1 MRDIT
6 EINTQILSAEEI
18 RKYLKK
24 NTKGNG
30 NGFAVV
36 TSPLK
41 VWKQT
46 MNEDGVVIV
55 ALEIPIVALEI
66 PIVALEIPIVALE
79 IYSQILDKKEPYP
92 QHKIR
97 ASAAKVIKQFDI
109 GYVMMKD
116 VFRGNGKYG
125 IENYSEVKESQAYHD
140 VDFIYKTGREVRPVG
155 GFSRNF
161 EVCASGIH
169 FFVNLSYALEY

>member
-1 MRDIT
+1 MTEMT
-6 EINTQILSAEEI
+6 EINTQVLSTKEI
-18 RKYLKK
+18 RKYLKE
-24 NTKGNG
+24 NTKGKG

-46 MNEDGVVIV
+46 MNEDGIVIV
-55 ALEIPIVALEI
+55 ALEIPIGA
-66 PIVALEIPIVALE
+66 E

-125 IENYSEVKESQAYHD
+125 IENYSEVKESQAFHD
-140 VDFIYKTGREVRPVG
+140 VNFIYKTGREVRPVG